1 MRQCRKI
8 WWSQSGHKWH
18 YNMAHTSCM
27 LDKKGYTHAH
37 AHVHAVGHKHQR
49 PRARAHT
56 HTQICNMYCFSTAK
70 MTRERTSVLRYTY
83 IACLVLLIRA
93 CCFVLT
99 LVFSENSIS
108 FCRATAQLYVKA
120 SSFVRFVDHTQ
131 LETHKL
137 DRTFL
142 KESLAR
148 NWGLRD
154 TQHTHTHKR

>member
-1 MRQCRKI
+1 MATNDITTWRIRVACWIRKATRTRMHTFTR
-8 WWSQSGHKWH
+8 SG
-18 YNMAHTSCM
+18 TSIN
-27 LDKKGYTHAH
+27 A
-37 AHVHAVGHKHQR
+37 
-49 PRARAHT
+49 RARAHTHT